1 LLAATTQETATR
13 PPTGDAA
20 QAQTHVSGGAGAD
33 SVRRVRRR
41 TRHQGRR
48 QQERRVHLRARHFRS
63 NLLDSGFAP
72 PAHYRPSKTL
82 FGGIV
87 FENSRC
93 AGILFDCLHKIY
105 ACKIYMGL
113 SLFTVNLQ

>member
-1 LLAATTQETATR
+1 VKPLFLVKFHSACGTYYVLTHICKRAA
-13 PPTGDAA
+13 
-20 QAQTHVSGGAGAD
+20 AGEK
-33 SVRRVRRR
+33 VL
-41 TRHQGRR
+41 Q
-48 QQERRVHLRARHFRS
+48 
-63 NLLDSGFAP
+63 
-72 PAHYRPSKTL
+72 YSKTL

-93 AGILFDCLHKIY
+93 AGILFDCLHTIY